1 MRVLK
6 VLDDL
11 LLAEGG
17 LVLVDGERSSGSLG
31 LGLRGGLRRG
41 RLLLLQF
48 LLCGELC
55 GLVGFGLFLLLCG
68 GKMAISLQVAQI
80 ESTSRLTILLRGG
93 RIRCD
98 GGGGV
103 FSRHGGTRS
112 SDKGSRRRREG
123 EGRGGSEEKM
133 PSSAEQ
139 AARRNQHPGVVEGS
153 MAGGGRR
160 EAAMGSSA
168 ARPHEFSG
176 RREGSHHES
185 TDNSWRTGP
194 NAIKLGLSTDSNSI
208 KGPRGNAPDTNV
220 THWLSLHGLVPAFY
234 DFPTSGA
241 RTRLG
246 SQAPKILKLKALFSR
261 GVPTEGSRGEALL
274 ETRRVGSTQIPQ
286 SFKPKVPTETVS
298 GCPY

>member
-1 MRVLK
+1 MKRTGNIGWGQGDNICPNVAGSVCFGLEKATLLPPLVPGGLDGGRVVGREMRVLK

-55 GLVGFGLFLLLCG
+55 GLVGFGLFLLLWG
-68 GKMAISLQVAQI
+68 VEKTISPRIFQI
-80 ESTSRLTILLRGG
+80 ESFSGLTILLRGG
-93 RIRCD
+93 RIRRD

-103 FSRHGGTRS
+103 FSRHGGMRS
-112 SDKGSRRRREG
+112 SDEVSRRRREG

-153 MAGGGRR
+153 MAGGSNGGPLQHARRNSLDGGRGHS
-160 EAAMGSSA
+160 MSQ
-168 ARPHEFSG
+168 P
-176 RREGSHHES
+176 
-185 TDNSWRTGP
+185 
-194 NAIKLGLSTDSNSI
+194 SI
-208 KGPRGNAPDTNV
+208 
-220 THWLSLHGLVPAFY
+220 
-234 DFPTSGA
+234 SGA
-241 RTRLG
+241 RAPMRSSWGYQQTRI
-246 SQAPKILKLKALFSR
+246 PSR
-261 GVPTEGSRGEALL
+261 DLEGMHPTLM
-274 ETRRVGSTQIPQ
+274 
-286 SFKPKVPTETVS
+286 
-298 GCPY
+298 